1 MKQSVKLSRTA
12 ISIGEVLFVIAAG
25 LVIPLSPATPAAA
38 TVASPALISTT
49 AAPTGVLANSPWI
62 ADSAGTE
69 WSYGTTTAS
78 VGTLLSRN
86 RASGVISPSTVAGG
100 DEGSIAALYSP
111 LTNIAV
117 FSVRRAGSGNRI
129 VTFDLSTGTRL
140 MMRAMATDENNIRAL
155 AFNTAAKSVIVGT
168 NTIPAKLIKIDASSG
183 NQQGSVT
190 LASSLKDITALI
202 PSGTDVLA
210 VTNSTPVK
218 IIPMDRSSMTLGT
231 AVALTSTTPMLV
243 DPVVVGTTAYLGTD
257 ATPGRITAIDIP
269 TKTVINSVTF
279 ATDEIGARNLAVDE
293 STGTLYATTTTANG
307 PRLVSFAL
315 ATLNRQGFT
324 ELGAGSEATSMLFHD
339 HELSVGFSGTRGIGR
354 MTVAPE
360 PASPT
365 TVAITPGDKSL
376 TLSWSAPAS
385 IEPILGYTV
394 TATKGTESATC
405 SATTTSCT
413 ISGLRNG
420 DVYSVSVV
428 ARSIAGASSPTVVTG
443 TPRTVPNAPT
453 IVDVSRGNGSLTA
466 TWTSAGDGGSAIVE
480 YTATAY
486 PSGRSCTSI
495 QTACT
500 ISGLTNGVPQTIRV
514 KARNIAGTSLD
525 STTSKSVA
533 PATVPQ
539 SVAGVTVTRG
549 DRGASVSWNPPASDG
564 GDPITSYRVIVR
576 LDGRVTNEIS
586 ATETS
591 ATITGLTNGSRYDV
605 TVSAINAVGAGDE
618 STYVAVTPATTP
630 DSPRNVQA
638 TRDSGGATID
648 WVVPASD
655 GGSTVISYR
664 IQVWDSSNL
673 AVDTTSTTT
682 TISVSGLTN
691 GKTYRVAVSAL
702 NSVGASVASAPTYV
716 TPATTPS
723 APREISGTRGDSHA
737 VISWG
742 SPSSDGGDVIID
754 YVVRVTG
761 GGQPPREIATRDP
774 VADLTGLSNGTNY
787 SFSVWARNSVGSS
800 TQSAQVAVT
809 PATTPRAPRSVAA
822 ERQNGG
828 ISVTWV
834 APENDGGDPLTP
846 YVVRV
851 WRDADLVSST
861 TTSNT
866 TATIAGLTNGVRYR
880 VTVTASN
887 TVGDSDPSPASDVT
901 PATTPSSP
909 ENVRAT
915 RGNGATSVEWN
926 APHSDGGDPVTA
938 YRIQVWD
945 SNNLTA
951 DMTSTTT
958 SIRVDGLT
966 NGKTYRVSVSALN
979 SVGVSVASDAIYVTP
994 ATTPS
999 SPRKISGT
1007 RGDSHAVI
1015 SWAAPSSDGGDA
1027 IIDYLVRVTG
1037 GGQPPRE
1044 IVTHD
1049 PIADITGL
1057 SNGTNYS
1064 FNVTARN
1071 SVGAS
1076 VESVSVSVT
1085 PATTP
1090 SAPRKVTTERHDGG
1104 ISVAWDAPES
1114 DGGDPLAPY
1123 IVRVWRDTDL
1133 VNSVTTSNA
1142 SATIAGLT
1150 NGVRYRVTV
1159 TASNT
1164 VGTSDPSP
1172 ASFVTPA
1179 STPGTPENVRAI
1191 RGNGAATI
1199 EWDPPQSN
1207 GGDPVDLYHVRMWDS
1222 NDLAVNATSTTT
1234 SIPVS
1239 GLTNGKTYGVSVTAL
1254 NTVGES
1260 ARSDLTYVTPATTPG
1275 APVNVT
1281 TQRRDGSVFVAWDA
1295 PESDGGDPLD
1305 SYRVRVWSGDNEIS
1319 EIAVHDEFVV
1329 ASGLTNGTNYRF
1341 EIAAVNSVG
1350 QGPWSSSVDATPATV
1365 PGIAESIVA
1374 EAGDGDVNLEWAAP
1388 HDDGGDSITHY
1399 RIRLLA
1405 DSSMVSQMDV
1415 TGGSTRIEGLTNG
1428 VAYQITVSAVNSV
1441 GEGNPS
1447 TAVRVVP
1454 VSPPVIEQPVVDP
1467 PSVAPEEP
1475 HIPAVIPDTP
1485 VVDPINPETPVT
1497 IPDPPVV
1504 ITDPPMVNPI
1514 DPEPPTSVPDPPVVI
1529 PDPPAVIPNPPA
1541 VIPDPPIAIPDPP
1554 FVIDPEIPGPPIDE
1568 PGSPTV
1574 IHTPVP
1580 PSEIKILM
1588 RSRKRIV
1595 IGWENTSQAD
1605 APVLRYV
1612 VQTSRRKSAGF
1623 VSLCDLDWSSSQIE
1637 LPRPRMGGLY
1647 VRIISVNDAGESE
1660 PSPIKKVF

>member
-1 MKQSVKLSRTA
+1 MKHSAKLSRTA
-12 ISIGEVLFVIAAG
+12 ITIGEILLVIAAG
-25 LVIPLSPATPAAA
+25 LVIPLSPATPAEA
-38 TVASPALISTT
+38 TVASPSLISTT
-49 AAPTGVLANSPWI
+49 AAPTGVLVNSPWI

-86 RASGVISPSTVAGG
+86 RTSGVISTSTIAGG
-100 DEGSIAALYSP
+100 DEGSIAGLYSP
-111 LTNIAV
+111 LTNTAV

-155 AFNTAAKSVIVGT
+155 AFNTTAKSVIVGT
-168 NTIPAKLIKIDASSG
+168 NTVPAKLLKFEASSG

-190 LASSLKDITALI
+190 LSSSLKDITALI

-218 IIPMDRSSMTLGT
+218 LVPMDRSSMTLGT
-231 AVALTSTTPMLV
+231 AVALTATTPMLV

-279 ATDEIGARNLAVDE
+279 AADEIGARNLAVDE
-293 STGTLYATTTTANG
+293 STGMIYATTTTATG
-307 PRLVSFAL
+307 PRVVSFAL
-315 ATLNRQGFT
+315 STLGRQGFT
-324 ELGAGSEATSMLFHD
+324 ELGAGTDATSMLFHD
-339 HELSVGFSGTRGIGR
+339 HELSIGFSGARGIGR

-360 PASPT
+360 PASPIS
-365 TVAITPGDKSL
+365 VVVTPGDKSL
-376 TLSWSAPAS
+376 ALSWSAPVS
-385 IEPILGYTV
+385 VEPVLGYTV
-394 TATKGTESATC
+394 TATKGTDSATC
-405 SATTTSCT
+405 SSVTTSCT

-420 DVYSVSVV
+420 DAYSVSVV
-428 ARSIAGASSPTVVTG
+428 ARSIAGSSSPAVVTG

-453 IVDVSRGNGSLTA
+453 IIDVVRGNGSLAA
-466 TWTSAGDGGSAIVE
+466 TWSSAGDGGSAIVE

-486 PSGRSCTSI
+486 PSGRSCTSL

-586 ATETS
+586 LTGTS
-591 ATITGLTNGSRYDV
+591 ATITGLTNGSRYEV

-618 STYVAVTPATTP
+618 STSVAVTPATTP

-638 TRDSGGATID
+638 TRDNGGATID
-648 WVVPASD
+648 WAVPASD
-655 GGSTVISYR
+655 GGSTVVSYR

-682 TISVSGLTN
+682 TISVRGLTN
-691 GKTYRVAVSAL
+691 GKTYRVAVTAL

-723 APREISGTRGDSHA
+723 
-737 VISWG
+737 
-742 SPSSDGGDVIID
+742 
-754 YVVRVTG
+754 
-761 GGQPPREIATRDP
+761 
-774 VADLTGLSNGTNY
+774 
-787 SFSVWARNSVGSS
+787 
-800 TQSAQVAVT
+800 
-809 PATTPRAPRSVAA
+809 APRSVAA

-851 WRDADLVSST
+851 WRDADLVSSA
-861 TTSNT
+861 TTSLT
-866 TATIAGLTNGVRYR
+866 TATIAGLTNGVHYR

-909 ENVRAT
+909 ENVHAT
-915 RGNGATSVEWN
+915 RGNGAASVEWI
-926 APHSDGGDPVTA
+926 APQSDGGDPVTA

-945 SNNLTA
+945 SNNLSV

-958 SIRVDGLT
+958 SIWVGGLT

-979 SVGVSVASDAIYVTP
+979 TVGASAESVSVSVTP

-999 SPRKISGT
+999 APREISGT

-1027 IIDYLVRVTG
+1027 IIDYVVHLHAVGKAAWDV
-1037 GGQPPRE
+1037 
-1044 IVTHD
+1044 VTHD
-1049 PIADITGL
+1049 PIADIAGL

-1076 VESVSVSVT
+1076 VESASVSVT

-1090 SAPRKVTTERHDGG
+1090 SAPRNVTTERHDGR

-1114 DGGDPLAPY
+1114 DGGDPLTPY
-1123 IVRVWRDTDL
+1123 VVKVWRDDDL
-1133 VNSVTTSNA
+1133 VSSTTTPNT
-1142 SATIAGLT
+1142 SATVAGLT

-1164 VGTSDPSP
+1164 VGTGDPSP
-1172 ASFVTPA
+1172 ASYVTPA
-1179 STPGTPENVRAI
+1179 TTPGAPEMVRTI
-1191 RGNGAATI
+1191 RGNGAATV
-1199 EWDPPQSN
+1199 EWNPPQSD
-1207 GGDPVDLYHVRMWDS
+1207 GGDPVNLFHVRMWDS

-1399 RIRLLA
+1399 RLRVLA
-1405 DSSMVSQMDV
+1405 DSSLVSQMDV

-1454 VSPPVIEQPVVDP
+1454 VSPPVIEQPVVGP
-1467 PSVAPEEP
+1467 PSVGPEEP
-1475 HIPAVIPDTP
+1475 HIPAVIPDPP

-1504 ITDPPMVNPI
+1504 IT
-1514 DPEPPTSVPDPPVVI
+1514 
-1529 PDPPAVIPNPPA
+1529 
-1541 VIPDPPIAIPDPP
+1541 DPP

-1580 PSEIKILM
+1580 PNEIKILM